1 MSDVPQIDQ
10 AVSELADTINQAKAE
25 TEILQRHTQKLN
37 EQLTC
42 YEMSIRFNKILVILN
57 DIQGRVRSFDTD
69 VIGYE
74 YHEEK

>member
-25 TEILQRHTQKLN
+25 TEILQRHTEKLN

-69 VIGYE
+69 VIGHE